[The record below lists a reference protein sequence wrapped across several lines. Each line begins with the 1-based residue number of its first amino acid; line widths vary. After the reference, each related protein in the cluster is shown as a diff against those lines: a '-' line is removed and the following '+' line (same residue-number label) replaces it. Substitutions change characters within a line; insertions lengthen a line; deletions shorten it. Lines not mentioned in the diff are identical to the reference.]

1 MKKVTITN
9 AYTWYNKGDAGI
21 LLGTVNLLKQLYGQD
36 IEINILSF
44 TPEEDKKRYCKD
56 KKIKNVETNILNPH
70 PYKHTRMGKMKAALK
85 LLFKAIYFFININ
98 FNKEY
103 LIRKNKSVKLLNDS
117 DIIIVCG
124 GGFLG
129 GKKFESLM
137 HLFQIYINTKMKKNV
152 YIMGTSIEPI
162 KSKIINYYTE
172 KILKKV
178 DYVFAREKITEKYLK
193 NFLPSKKY
201 DLIPD
206 MAFMLESKKV
216 KFEFIENL
224 RKNDE
229 ILVGITVRKWNFPNS
244 KNKEKARSRYIEQI
258 VKFLDYYTDKEN
270 YTFIFIPQ
278 VIVDY
283 ASDVDIAKIIK
294 KNMKEK
300 NKKKFIIREDDWS
313 PEEIKGLIG
322 NLDFFVGTRM
332 HSNIFSTSMCVPT
345 LAIAYE
351 KKTNGIMETVGQ
363 DKYVEEIETINAE
376 SMITKFD
383 ELQRNKDNIQKE
395 LEVKINKIRE
405 KIYIKVKE
413 VMV

>member
-244 KNKEKARSRYIEQI
+244 KNKEKARSRYIEH
-258 VKFLDYYTDKEN
+258 
-270 YTFIFIPQ
+270 
-278 VIVDY
+278 VI
-283 ASDVDIAKIIK
+283 
-294 KNMKEK
+294 
-300 NKKKFIIREDDWS
+300 
-313 PEEIKGLIG
+313 G
-322 NLDFFVGTRM
+322 
-332 HSNIFSTSMCVPT
+332 SNDSGS
-345 LAIAYE
+345 
-351 KKTNGIMETVGQ
+351 
-363 DKYVEEIETINAE
+363 
-376 SMITKFD
+376 
-383 ELQRNKDNIQKE
+383 
-395 LEVKINKIRE
+395 
-405 KIYIKVKE
+405 
-413 VMV
+413 